1 LRAIKFLIPFL
12 VALVGLVAFVFLF
25 RGADLSPGV
34 APAIAGAPP
43 NADPVARG
51 EYLAKAADCVACH
64 TMPGSGRSFAG
75 GLAFKLPFGTI
86 YSSNITADPESGI
99 GNWTDEDFIRAVREG
114 VRKDGAHLYPAFPY
128 TSYAELSRNDVLA
141 IKAYLFSQPR
151 IRYRAP
157 RNALSFPFNQRWAMG
172 VWNIAFFNSRR
183 FEPDQAKSP
192 QWNAGAYLANALG
205 HCGECHT
212 PRNFAF
218 AIKTGETFAGE
229 DLQGWRA
236 YNITSDQ
243 RYGIGKWTDEEL
255 AEYLNTG
262 HAKGRGA
269 ASGPMSEVVT
279 DSLQYWDRQD
289 ISALVAYLRSV
300 PAREGAE
307 PIETSQLAHLPREAS
322 SNDDVE
328 GEDSLGL
335 QLFAGACASCH
346 GLDGSGRQIDAAALL
361 GAKGV
366 NDPVAANASEMILNG
381 GSLEVAGHR
390 AFMPAFGRGYTDAEI
405 AALSNFVVRHFGA
418 KEGIVNSLMITNRR
432 SSK

>member
-1 LRAIKFLIPFL
+1 MRAIKFLIPFL
-12 VALVGLVAFVFLF
+12 VASVGLVAFVFLF
-25 RGADLSPGV
+25 RGGDVSPGV

-51 EYLAKAADCVACH
+51 EYLARAADCVACH

-99 GNWTDEDFIRAVREG
+99 GNWTDEEFVRAVREG

-128 TSYAELSRNDVLA
+128 TSYTELSRNDVLA

-151 IRYRAP
+151 IRYSPP

-183 FEPDQAKSP
+183 FKPDQAKSP

-218 AIKTGETFAGE
+218 AMKPGETLAGE

-236 YNITSDQ
+236 YNITSDP

-255 AEYLNTG
+255 TEYLHTG

-307 PIETSQLAHLPREAS
+307 PIETSPLAHLPPGAS
-322 SNDDVE
+322 GDGVE
-328 GEDSLGL
+328 GEDPLGL

-361 GAKGV
+361 GAKGM
-366 NDPVAANASEMILNG
+366 NDPVAANVSQMILDG
-381 GSLEVAGHR
+381 GSLGVAGHQ
-390 AFMPAFGRGYTDAEI
+390 ASMPAFGRGYTDAEI

-418 KEGIVNSLMITNRR
+418 KEGIVNSQMIANRR
-432 SSK
+432 SSR